1 MNLKDSVMVIT
12 GASSGIGMATARRL
26 NRAGVRFVLNARSRE
41 KLEAFAAELDSAV
54 CVVGDMIDPQT
65 PQNILDTAFSEF
77 GRVDILFNNAGVM
90 HIGAIDE
97 VDVEELCS
105 MVRLN
110 FESVVRMSYL
120 VLRHMKERGSGF
132 LINSSSLAGLKAFA
146 QIGAYNGTKFAVEA
160 FTDALRME
168 LAGTGVKVTAI
179 EPGRTKTELFSHW
192 PEEKKFKPEN
202 GLIEADDIARC
213 IEFILEQPREVLI
226 PRLLVVPARQE
237 R

>member
-1 MNLKDSVMVIT
+1 MELKDKIMVIT

-26 NRAGVRFVLNARSRE
+26 DRAGVKFVLNARSAD
-41 KLEAFAAELDSAV
+41 KLESLASELSSAAGV
-54 CVVGDMIDPQT
+54 TGDMIDPQT
-65 PQNILDTAFSEF
+65 PQKILDKAFSEF

-90 HIGAIDE
+90 HIGTIDE
-97 VDVEELCS
+97 VDIETLCR

-120 VLRHMKERGSGF
+120 VLRHMKKRGSGF
-132 LINSSSLAGLKAFA
+132 LINSSSLAGLKSFPE
-146 QIGAYNGTKFAVEA
+146 IGPYCGTKFAVEA
-160 FTDALRME
+160 FTEALRME

-179 EPGRTKTELFSHW
+179 EPGRTRTELFSHW

-213 IEFILEQPREVLI
+213 IEFILAQPQEVLI

>member
-1 MNLKDSVMVIT
+1 MGLKDKIMVIT

-26 NRAGVRFVLNARSRE
+26 NRAGVKFVLNARSE
-41 KLEAFAAELDSAV
+41 DKLEGLASELGSAI
-54 CVVGDMIDPQT
+54 CVTGDMIDPETSQK
-65 PQNILDTAFSEF
+65 ILDKAFSEF

-97 VDVEELCS
+97 VDVETLCQ

-120 VLRHMKERGSGF
+120 VLRHMKKQGSGF
-132 LINSSSLAGLKAFA
+132 LINSSSLAGLKAFPE
-146 QIGAYNGTKFAVEA
+146 IGAYNGTKFAVEA

-192 PEEKKFKPEN
+192 PEDKKFKPEN

-213 IEFILEQPREVLI
+213 IEFILEQPQEVLI

>member
-1 MNLKDSVMVIT
+1 MDLQDKIMVIT

-26 NRAGVRFVLNARSRE
+26 DRAGVKFVLNARSTD
-41 KLEAFAAELDSAV
+41 KLEALASELGSAV
-54 CVVGDMIDPQT
+54 CVSGDMIDPDT
-65 PQNILDTAFSEF
+65 PQKILDMAFSTF

-97 VDVEELCS
+97 VDIETLCQ
-105 MVRLN
+105 MIRLN

-120 VLRHMKERGSGF
+120 VLRHMKKQGSGF

-146 QIGAYNGTKFAVEA
+146 EIGAYNGTKFAVEA

-179 EPGRTKTELFSHW
+179 EPGRTKTELFNHW
-192 PEEKKFKPEN
+192 PEEKKFKPEH

-213 IEFILEQPREVLI
+213 IEFILVQPKEVLV

>member
-1 MNLKDSVMVIT
+1 MDLKDKIMVIT
-12 GASSGIGMATARRL
+12 GASSGIGRATARRL
-26 NRAGVRFVLNARSRE
+26 NQAGVKFVLNARGKDR
-41 KLEAFAAELDSAV
+41 LEDLAAELDSAV
-54 CVVGDMIDPQT
+54 CVVGDMIDPET
-65 PQNILDTAFSEF
+65 PQQILDKAFSEF
-77 GRVDILFNNAGVM
+77 GRVDIVFNNAGVM
-90 HIGAIDE
+90 QIGTIDE
-97 VDVEELCS
+97 ADIELLCE

-120 VLRHMKERGSGF
+120 ALRPMKKQGSGF
-132 LINSSSLAGLKAFA
+132 LINSSSLAGLKAFPE
-146 QIGAYNGTKFAVEA
+146 IGAYNGTKFAVEA
-160 FTDALRME
+160 LTDSLRME

-179 EPGRTKTELFSHW
+179 EPGRTKTELFNHW

-213 IEFILEQPREVLI
+213 IEFILVQPQEVLI

>member
-1 MNLKDSVMVIT
+1 MDLKDKVMVIT

-26 NRAGVRFVLNARSRE
+26 NRAGVKFVLNARSGE
-41 KLEAFAAELDSAV
+41 KLDALAAELGGAV
-54 CVVGDMIDPQT
+54 SVVGDMIDPDT
-65 PQNILDTAFSEF
+65 PQKILDAAYAEF

-90 HIGAIDE
+90 HIGTIDE
-97 VDVEELCS
+97 VDVEQLCR

-120 VLRHMKERGSGF
+120 VVRHMKERGSGF

-213 IEFILEQPREVLI
+213 IEFILEQPQEVLI

>member
-1 MNLKDSVMVIT
+1 MDLKDKVMVIT

-26 NRAGVRFVLNARSRE
+26 NRAGVKFVLNARSQD
-41 KLEAFAAELDSAV
+41 KLEGLASELGNAV
-54 CVVGDMIDPQT
+54 CVTGDVVIPETSQ
-65 PQNILDTAFSEF
+65 QILDAALSEF
-77 GRVDILFNNAGVM
+77 GRVDIVFNNAGVM
-90 HIGAIDE
+90 HIGAIEE
-97 VDVEELCS
+97 VDIEVLCN

-120 VLRHMKERGSGF
+120 ALQQMKKQGSGF

-146 QIGAYNGTKFAVEA
+146 QIGPYCGTKFAVEA
-160 FTDALRME
+160 LTDALRME
-168 LAGTGVKVTAI
+168 LAGTGIKVAAI

-213 IEFILEQPREVLI
+213 IEFILVQPQEVLI
-226 PRLLVVPARQE
+226 PRMVVVPARQE

>member
-1 MNLKDSVMVIT
+1 MELKEKVMVIT

-26 NRAGVRFVLNARSRE
+26 NKAGIKFVLNARSGQ
-41 KLEAFAAELDSAV
+41 KLERLASELGSAI
-54 CVVGDMIDPQT
+54 CVVGDMIDPDT
-65 PQNILDTAFSEF
+65 PQKILDAAYGEF

-97 VDVEELCS
+97 VDVEELCE

-213 IEFILEQPREVLI
+213 IEFILEQPQEVLI

>member
-1 MNLKDSVMVIT
+1 MDLKDKIMVIT

-26 NRAGVRFVLNARSRE
+26 DRAGVKFVLNARSE
-41 KLEAFAAELDSAV
+41 DKLEALAAELSTAV
-54 CVVGDMIDPQT
+54 CVTGDMIEPETSQKV
-65 PQNILDTAFSEF
+65 LDMAFSEF
-77 GRVDILFNNAGVM
+77 GRVDVLFNNAGVM
-90 HIGAIDE
+90 HIGGIDE
-97 VDVEELCS
+97 VDIETLCQ

-120 VLRHMKERGSGF
+120 VLRHMKRQGSGF
-132 LINSSSLAGLKAFA
+132 LINSSSLAGLKAFPE
-146 QIGAYNGTKFAVEA
+146 IGAYNGTKFAVEA

-192 PEEKKFKPEN
+192 PEEKQFKPEN

-213 IEFILEQPREVLI
+213 IEFILEQPQEVLI

>member
-1 MNLKDSVMVIT
+1 MELKGKVMVIT
-12 GASSGIGMATARRL
+12 GASSGIGLATARRL
-26 NRAGVRFVLNARSRE
+26 NKAGVKFVLNARSAE
-41 KLEAFAAELDSAV
+41 KLDGLASELGSAV
-54 CVVGDMIDPQT
+54 CVVGDMIDPDT
-65 PQNILDTAFSEF
+65 PQKILDAAYGEF

-97 VDVEELCS
+97 VDVEELCR

-146 QIGAYNGTKFAVEA
+146 QIGPYNGTKFAVEA

-213 IEFILEQPREVLI
+213 IEFILEQPQEVLI

>member
-1 MNLKDSVMVIT
+1 MDLKDKVMVIT

-26 NRAGVRFVLNARSRE
+26 NLAGVKFVLNARSQD
-41 KLEAFAAELDSAV
+41 KLEALASELDNAV
-54 CVVGDMIDPQT
+54 CVTGDMVAPETSQ
-65 PQNILDTAFSEF
+65 QILDATLSEF
-77 GRVDILFNNAGVM
+77 GRVDIVFNNAGVM
-90 HIGAIDE
+90 HIGSIEE
-97 VDVEELCS
+97 VDIEVLCD

-120 VLRHMKERGSGF
+120 ALQQMKKQGSGF

-146 QIGAYNGTKFAVEA
+146 QIGPYCGTKFAVEA
-160 FTDALRME
+160 LTDALRME
-168 LAGTGVKVTAI
+168 LAGTGIKVAAI

-192 PEEKKFKPEN
+192 PDEKKFKPEN

-213 IEFILEQPREVLI
+213 IEFILVQPQEVLI
-226 PRLLVVPARQE
+226 PRMVVVPARQE

>member
-1 MNLKDSVMVIT
+1 MDLKDKVMVIT

-26 NRAGVRFVLNARSRE
+26 NRAGVKFVLNARSQD
-41 KLEAFAAELDSAV
+41 KLEALASELDKAV
-54 CVVGDMIDPQT
+54 CVTGDMVAPETSQ
-65 PQNILDTAFSEF
+65 QILDATLSEF
-77 GRVDILFNNAGVM
+77 GRVDIVFNNAGVM
-90 HIGAIDE
+90 HIGSIEE
-97 VDVEELCS
+97 VDIEVLCD

-120 VLRHMKERGSGF
+120 ALRQMKKQESGF

-146 QIGAYNGTKFAVEA
+146 QIGPYCGTKFAVEA
-160 FTDALRME
+160 LTDALRME
-168 LAGTGVKVTAI
+168 LAGTGIKVAAI

-192 PEEKKFKPEN
+192 PDEKKFKPEN

-213 IEFILEQPREVLI
+213 IEFILVQPQEVLI
-226 PRLLVVPARQE
+226 PRMVVVPARQE

>member
-1 MNLKDSVMVIT
+1 MDLKDKVMVIT

-26 NRAGVRFVLNARSRE
+26 NRAGVKFVLNARSQD
-41 KLEAFAAELDSAV
+41 KLEALASELDNAV
-54 CVVGDMIDPQT
+54 CVTGDMVAPETSQ
-65 PQNILDTAFSEF
+65 QILDATLSEF
-77 GRVDILFNNAGVM
+77 GRVDIVFNNAGVM
-90 HIGAIDE
+90 HIGSIEE
-97 VDVEELCS
+97 VDIEVLCD

-120 VLRHMKERGSGF
+120 ALQQMKKQESGF

-146 QIGAYNGTKFAVEA
+146 QIGPYCGTKFAVEA
-160 FTDALRME
+160 LTDALRME
-168 LAGTGVKVTAI
+168 LAGTGIKVAAI

-192 PEEKKFKPEN
+192 PDEKKFKPEN

-213 IEFILEQPREVLI
+213 IEFILVQPQEVLI
-226 PRLLVVPARQE
+226 PRMVVVPARQE

>member
-1 MNLKDSVMVIT
+1 MELKDKIMVIT

-26 NRAGVRFVLNARSRE
+26 DRAGVKFVLNARSAD
-41 KLEAFAAELDSAV
+41 KLESLASELSSAV
-54 CVVGDMIDPQT
+54 GVTGDMIDPQT
-65 PQNILDTAFSEF
+65 PQKVLDKAFSEF

-90 HIGAIDE
+90 HIGTVDE
-97 VDVEELCS
+97 VDIETLCR

-120 VLRHMKERGSGF
+120 VLRHMKKQGSGF
-132 LINSSSLAGLKAFA
+132 LINSSSLAGLKSFPE
-146 QIGAYNGTKFAVEA
+146 IGPYCGTKFAVEA
-160 FTDALRME
+160 FTEALRME

-179 EPGRTKTELFSHW
+179 EPGRTRTELFSHW

-213 IEFILEQPREVLI
+213 IEFILAQPQEVLI